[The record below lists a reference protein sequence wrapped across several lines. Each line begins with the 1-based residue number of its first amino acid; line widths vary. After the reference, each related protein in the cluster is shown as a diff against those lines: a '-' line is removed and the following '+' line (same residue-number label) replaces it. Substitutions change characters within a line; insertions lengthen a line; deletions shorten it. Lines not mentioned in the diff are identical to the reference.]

1 MIFISPKV
9 IEQFN
14 FKNKLKVLSFT
25 NLPLD
30 KWGYLW
36 FTLKIC
42 LVVMFLEVN
51 SYDNNKGVGMVY
63 NFLPPIICYVFGFIC
78 MI

>member
-9 IEQFN
+9 IEQLS
-14 FKNKLKVLSFT
+14 FKNKLEVFSFT

-36 FTLKIC
+36 FTFKIC
-42 LVVMFLEVN
+42 LVLIFLEVN
-51 SYDNNKGVGMVY
+51 FYNSNEGVGW
-63 NFLPPIICYVFGFIC
+63 FTC
-78 MI
+78 